1 MWFDRLTTNG
11 KLFNGRLYNV
21 LSELMRPRPSSVVL
35 SWFAQQEHG
44 EFYTS
49 AITQAELLLGVALLP
64 SGKRRNAIADAMEQM
79 FDQDFVGRC
88 LPFDELAAHE
98 YAALVAIRNKVGMPI
113 STEDAQIAAIALRNG
128 FVLATRNIKD
138 FSNIHELVL
147 LDPWVVR

>member
-1 MWFDRLTTNG
+1 MQGVLLDT
-11 KLFNGRLYNV
+11 NV
-21 LSELMRPRPSSVVL
+21 LSELMRPQPSSMVL
-35 SWFAQQEHG
+35 AWFSQQKDT

-64 SGKRRNAIADAMEQM
+64 DGKRRDAIAGAVEQM

-113 STEDAQIAAIALRNG
+113 STEDAQIAAIVLRHG
-128 FVLATRNIKD
+128 LALATRNTKD
-138 FSNIHELVL
+138 FRKISELVL
-147 LDPWVVR
+147 LDPWNED